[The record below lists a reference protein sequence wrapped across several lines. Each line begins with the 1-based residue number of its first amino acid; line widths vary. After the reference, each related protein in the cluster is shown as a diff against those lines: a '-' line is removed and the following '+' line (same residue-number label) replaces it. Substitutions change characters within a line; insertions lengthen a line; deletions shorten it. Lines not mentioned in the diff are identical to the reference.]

1 MNKEKEL
8 IVAWQSPLTREWIPI
23 GRLSKKDDLFCF
35 VYTQGVK
42 VAKKKGFLPFRHMTE
57 FTKEY
62 TSEQIFP
69 TFANKILPKSRPE
82 YRNYKQWLGLNSD
95 NVLDEL
101 AMNNGIKATDNIEL
115 YAIPQKKEFYEV
127 EFFAHGFRH
136 LSVYVEERLK
146 ELKEKDTLYLAQD
159 LQNKSDDY
167 ALLIRA
173 ESPAELI
180 GYVPR
185 IYTKDITTL
194 LKSDQKAELKVKKI
208 NIEAP
213 LQFRLLCEFRA
224 KWQKDFKA
232 FQDKKFHKVEY

>member
-1 MNKEKEL
+1 MNKEREL
-8 IVAWQSPLTREWIPI
+8 IVAWQSPLTMEWIPI
-23 GRLSKKDDLFCF
+23 GRLCKKDDLFYF
-35 VYTQGVK
+35 VYTQGVGSAEK
-42 VAKKKGFLPFRHMTE
+42 QGFLPFRYMTD

-62 TSEQIFP
+62 TSQQLFP

-82 YRNYKQWLGLNSD
+82 YNNYKQWLGLNGD

-115 YAIPQKKEFYEV
+115 YAIPEKKEFYRV
-127 EFFAHGFRH
+127 EFFAHGLRH
-136 LSVYVEERLK
+136 LPVYIENRFK
-146 ELKEKDTLYLAQD
+146 KLKEKDTLYLAQD
-159 LQNKSDDY
+159 VQNTSDDS
-167 ALLIRA
+167 ALIIRA

-194 LKSDQKAELKVKKI
+194 LKSDKKAELKVKKI

-224 KWQKDFKA
+224 KWKKDFEA
-232 FQDKKFHKVEY
+232 FQDEKFHKLER